1 MKIAAY
7 EECKF
12 AMAQLLRTMEAVAPK
27 DSREIHDQIRNAQT
41 RLAEDRFNLAVVG
54 RFSRGKSSLMN
65 AMLHTDRLP
74 MGVEPLTSVITSVS
88 YGTKEQVL
96 IYHEGWSFPHETTIE
111 SLPQY
116 VTQHGN
122 PGNEQKVQL
131 AQIQMPAELLRKG
144 FYFIDTPGL
153 GSPIMENTETTRSF
167 LPEIDAMIL
176 VSGFDD
182 PIDDEEAQALDS
194 AKRAGRQAFVVLN
207 KQDLV
212 SEAERDRI
220 CQQATVRLRT
230 RFPQNTPE
238 IFALSALRAMEANAA
253 NDTEAFE
260 RSNVP
265 VFQQAIVDFLMERK
279 SMLILQQ
286 MHQRLSDIRN
296 SCKEIAD
303 TAEISSGMAAVKTMV
318 EEFARRSEAA
328 EAREGEEWNEGRP
341 QVRGTCKICDTMY
354 RKVTD
359 FLRHYQYELVI
370 WSTTQQEHAKAGGLC
385 PLHSWQY
392 ESIASP
398 QGVAASQP
406 PLLNRLAEE
415 LHTLDLKNP
424 NAAADAIEK
433 LLPTASTCP
442 MCRVMY
448 QAEDEALAVVSN
460 GLDADPGKESSEV
473 CFRHVGAVLRRLRSP
488 EAASTLVQRTAQLL
502 HRTAEDM
509 ARFAIKHEGIRR
521 YLATEDEK
529 RAYLRALFLLAGPRA
544 LATPVQVT
552 YIA

>member
-27 DSREIHDQIRNAQT
+27 DSRDLHEQIRAAQT
-41 RLAEDRFNLAVVG
+41 RLADDRFNLAVVG

-88 YGTKEQVL
+88 YGAKEKVL
-96 IYHEGWSFPHETTIE
+96 IYHEGWSFPQETTIV
-111 SLPQY
+111 SLPKF

-131 AQIQMPAELLRKG
+131 AEIQMPAELLRQG

-167 LPEIDAMIL
+167 LPEIDAMVL

-194 AKRAGRQAFVVLN
+194 AKRAERKTFVVLN
-207 KQDLV
+207 KEDLV
-212 SEAERDRI
+212 SEEVRSKI
-220 CQQATVRLRT
+220 CNEASARLRT
-230 RFPQNTPE
+230 RFPQDTPE
-238 IFALSALRAMEANAA
+238 VFALSALRAMEANAVQ
-253 NDTEAFE
+253 DTTAFE

-265 VFQQAIVDFLMERK
+265 LFQQAIVDFLMKRK
-279 SMLILQQ
+279 SSLILQQ
-286 MHQRLSDIRN
+286 MYQRLSEIKDA
-296 SCKEIAD
+296 CKEIAE
-303 TAEISSGMAAVKTMV
+303 TAEITSGMET
-318 EEFARRSEAA
+318 ARTLVDNFVLRSEANS
-328 EAREGEEWNEGRP
+328 EPESEEWDEGRP
-341 QVRGTCKICDTMY
+341 LVRGTCLACDTMY

-359 FLRHYQYELVI
+359 FLRHYQYELTI
-370 WSTTQQEHAKAGGLC
+370 WTKTQQEHAQAGGLC
-385 PLHSWQY
+385 PLHMWQY

-398 QGVAASQP
+398 QGVAESQP

-415 LHTLDLKNP
+415 LHKLDLANP
-424 NAAADAIEK
+424 AAAADAVEK
-433 LLPTASTCP
+433 LAPTAETCP

-448 QAEDEALAVVSN
+448 RAEEDALAEIAKS
-460 GLDADPGKESSEV
+460 LDADPQKETSAV
-473 CFRHVGAVLRRLRSP
+473 CFRHVGKVLRRLQSS
-488 EAASTLVQRTAQLL
+488 EAATTLVQRTAQLL
-502 HRTAEDM
+502 QRTAQDM
-509 ARFAIKHEGIRR
+509 ARYAIKHEGIRR
-521 YLATEDEK
+521 YLATEEEK
-529 RAYLRALFLLAGPRA
+529 NAYLRAIFLLVGPRG
-544 LATPVQVT
+544 LSTPVQVT
-552 YIA
+552 YIT